1 MAVCVTMTS
10 SAIWIDRCAPRSIW
24 ARPSSPRSPVP
35 SGCSQDGAWESAFES
50 GTPYLYFQKRWPSSE
65 TTRIST
71 NTMRLPTASLCAK
84 NRRTMSWV
92 WVRAL
97 TVNSRSGPVPA
108 ATGRSGVTRRVSGVV
123 TMSRPPDPRVEV
135 RVQDVSDQ
143 VGQDDGHG
151 RQHQPAEHHVRV
163 PVGGGGEQQLPHAV
177 PVEHRL
183 GDQHP
188 TDDQPHVDRDDGGQ
202 RDQRGPQAVPDQH
215 PAPG

>member
-1 MAVCVTMTS
+1 MAVCSTMTS

-35 SGCSQDGAWESAFES
+35 SGCSQDGASDSAS
-50 GTPYLYFQKRWPSSE
+50 GFTTPYLYFQKRWPSSE

-71 NTMRLPTASLCAK
+71 NTTRLPTASLCAR

-97 TVNSRSGPVPA
+97 TVNSRSGPVPTL
-108 ATGRSGVTRRVSGVV
+108 TGNSGVTRLTSGGV

-143 VGQDDGHG
+143 VGQDDRHG
-151 RQHQPAEHHVRV
+151 RQHQPAEHHVHV
-163 PVGGGGEQQLPHAV
+163 PVRGGLDQHLPHAV
-177 PVEHRL
+177 PAEHRL
-183 GDQHP
+183 GDHHP
-188 TDDQPHVDRDDGGQ
+188 TDDQPRVDRNDRGQ
-202 RDQRGPQAVPDQH
+202 RHQRGPQAVPDQH
-215 PAPG
+215 P